1 MLNGLLDTLDL
12 IYYMCY
18 DYMAVFKFY
27 FDKKFLA
34 DFKFT
39 FGVYGF
45 ECIGADLT
53 QKEKA
58 FGVYQRLNSA
68 Y

>member
-1 MLNGLLDTLDL
+1 
-12 IYYMCY
+12 
-18 DYMAVFKFY
+18 MAVFKFF
-27 FDKKFLA
+27 FDKNFLA

-39 FGVYGF
+39 FRIYGF

>member
-1 MLNGLLDTLDL
+1 
-12 IYYMCY
+12 
-18 DYMAVFKFY
+18 MANAELF
-27 FDKKFLA
+27 FDKKILA

-45 ECIGADLT
+45 ECVGADLT